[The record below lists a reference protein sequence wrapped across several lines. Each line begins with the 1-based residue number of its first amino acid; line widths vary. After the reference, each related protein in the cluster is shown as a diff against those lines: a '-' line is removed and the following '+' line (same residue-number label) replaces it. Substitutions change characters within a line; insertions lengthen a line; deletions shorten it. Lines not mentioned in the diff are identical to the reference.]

1 MNRRRAGG
9 GRGRTLSVVLAVM
22 ALGLLVQLYL
32 RRTGEAPPPGP
43 ARPTAAD
50 LRAPRRLQAAARRVG
65 FHTSTEPGVG
75 LIESKPASAAGTPPS
90 AGLLAVGSVAPEFR
104 LRTPEGGQV
113 ALFGLRGKAVLLEF
127 FATWCPH
134 CQAEAPHLR
143 RLALRLG
150 GAGFAFVSINGDGE
164 TAPSVYAFHRYFGL
178 PYPALLDPSSRPG
191 SFHGSGSPGPV
202 SRRYGLSIF
211 PTFYVID
218 PAGRIAW
225 RGAGE
230 LPDAFLLEQLR
241 RARGLP
247 SGA

>member
-9 GRGRTLSVVLAVM
+9 NRRNVVTVALAVV
-22 ALGLLVQLYL
+22 AVGLLVQIYL
-32 RRTGEAPPPGP
+32 DRPGEAPAPGP

-50 LRAPRRLQAAARRVG
+50 LHAPRRLQAAARRVG

-90 AGLLAVGSVAPEFR
+90 TGLLPVGSIAPAFS
-104 LRTPEGGQV
+104 LRTPEGGRV
-113 ALFGLRGKAVLLEF
+113 ALASLRVKVVLLEF

-143 RLALRLG
+143 RQALRLG
-150 GAGFAFVSINGDGE
+150 SAGYAFVSINGDGE

-191 SFHGSGSPGPV
+191 SFHGSGAPGPV
-202 SRRYGLSIF
+202 SRRYGLRTF

-218 PAGRIAW
+218 RAGRIAW

-241 RARGLP
+241 RAHALR